1 MPNTVII
8 REMQNKTMRSHLIL
22 VRMIII
28 PVRWLLSKA
37 VTNVGGAMERREP
50 HTLVQP
56 LWLKS
61 FLEN

>member
-28 PVRWLLSKA
+28 PVRWLLSKETE

-56 LWLKS
+56 L
-61 FLEN
+61 